1 MDNYL
6 KFKSEY
12 LRLCKKF
19 GRDTNRK
26 IKNDLKNDAKELQYQ
41 IDSLEPRLETGLVY
55 MVYLY
60 GILHTKGDLYRI
72 KSELEYTNQL
82 LTEIK

>member
-1 MDNYL
+1 MEYL
-6 KFKSEY
+6 EFKNEY
-12 LRLCKKF
+12 LRLCAKF

-26 IKNDLKNDAKELQYQ
+26 IKNDLKNDVKELQYQ
-41 IDSLEPRLETGLVY
+41 IDSLESRLEVKP

-72 KSELEYTNQL
+72 KSELEYTKQL
-82 LTEIK
+82 LTEIKSN

>member
-1 MDNYL
+1 MGNYL
-6 KFKSEY
+6 EFKSEY
-12 LRLCKKF
+12 LRLCEKF

-41 IDSLEPRLETGLVY
+41 IDSIESRLEVKP

-60 GILHTKGDLYRI
+60 GILHTRGDLYRI

>member
-1 MDNYL
+1 MENYS

-12 LRLCKKF
+12 LRLCEKF

-26 IKNDLKNDAKELQYQ
+26 IKNDLENDAKELLYQ
-41 IDSLEPRLETGLVY
+41 IASLESRLEVKP

-60 GILHTKGDLYRI
+60 GILHTKVDLFRI
-72 KSELEYTNQL
+72 KRELKFTNQL
-82 LTEIK
+82 LTEIN